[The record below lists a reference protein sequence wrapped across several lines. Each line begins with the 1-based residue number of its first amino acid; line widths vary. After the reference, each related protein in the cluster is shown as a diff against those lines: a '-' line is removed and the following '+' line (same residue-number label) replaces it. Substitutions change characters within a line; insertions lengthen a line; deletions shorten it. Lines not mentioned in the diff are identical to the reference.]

1 MVQISRRQVLA
12 GAAGLAAASAIGLQ
26 KTLAADGFLEL
37 TARTAKVRLSGA
49 SGPESDLIG
58 YDGLVPGPT
67 LRFTQGQIARVRFRN
82 ELDVPST
89 IHWHGIRLENAMD
102 GVPGLTQQAVP
113 PGGSFDYEFTPPDA
127 GTFWYHAHVDSW
139 NQVARGLFGALIIDE
154 VEPAFAPEDDHVL
167 VLTDWLLTAEGVF
180 DTVSLGNVFEWSG
193 GGRIGKFLTTNG
205 VEGPDIAVATG
216 VAQRLRLIN
225 TSTAR
230 ILKLKL
236 TGVEAKIIAR
246 DGQPLA
252 APQDLGRS
260 LKLGPAQRVDLMAEF
275 TQDSGAELKEVSWQ
289 DIVLAHFT
297 PSLTSAAR
305 PTPALA
311 AADLP
316 VPDLTKVQWFP
327 LLMTGGNL
335 GSLEKGAK
343 VATMAGD
350 MAMHSD
356 APVLWAFNNVSR
368 MGDEPMFQVA
378 SGETV
383 GLKMENRT
391 FVDHAI
397 HIHGHDFR
405 KVPKDDADTPDDTWL
420 DTILIGSKE
429 VLQVAFVAGKPGK
442 WMIHCHMLEHSASGM
457 DTWFRVV

>member
-1 MVQISRRQVLA
+1 MNQLSRRQVLA
-12 GAAGLAAASAIGLQ
+12 SFSGASVVSVMGFHSAIAG
-26 KTLAADGFLEL
+26 DGFVEL
-37 TARTAKVRLSGA
+37 TARATNINLNNHR
-49 SGPESDLIG
+49 GPESDLIG

-102 GVPGLTQQAVP
+102 GVPGLTQVAVP

-154 VEPAFAPEDDHVL
+154 ATPAFAPQDDHVL
-167 VLTDWLLTAEGVF
+167 VLTDWLLTDEGVF
-180 DTVSLGNVFEWSG
+180 DAESLGNVFEWSG
-193 GGRIGKFLTTNG
+193 GGRIGKFLTVNG
-205 VEGPDIAVATG
+205 VEAPDIAVATG
-216 VAQRLRLIN
+216 AAQRLRLIN

-252 APQDLGRS
+252 APQDLRGA

-275 TQDSGAELKEVSWQ
+275 TPDSGAELKEVSWQ

-297 PSLTSAAR
+297 PSLTGSPR
-305 PTPALA
+305 PAPALA

-356 APVLWAFNNVSR
+356 EPVLWAFNNVSR

-383 GLKMENRT
+383 GLRMENTT

-442 WMIHCHMLEHSASGM
+442 WMIHCHMLEHSAAGM